1 MSVVVTRIKSESV
14 EAQSMTPGRY
24 GKVVSNSQSTVG
36 EAFPIGT
43 IVRRTLSHLVS
54 LSSNYSRLV
63 SLSSNSSR
71 ERVRLN
77 GIQVELFHPGDIIEI
92 TVEEV

>member
-36 EAFPIGT
+36 EAFP